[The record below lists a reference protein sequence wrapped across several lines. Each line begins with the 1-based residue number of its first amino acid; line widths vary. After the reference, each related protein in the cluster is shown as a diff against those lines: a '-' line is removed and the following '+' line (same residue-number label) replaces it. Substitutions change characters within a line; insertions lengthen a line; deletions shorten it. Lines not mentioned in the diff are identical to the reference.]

1 MRIFP
6 IYGEA
11 FKMSFTALINNKLRS
26 ALSVLGITIGIFC
39 VVSVYALVHSLEK
52 SLNNQFSKY
61 GSDVLF
67 IQKWSWDDFGENY
80 PWWNFL
86 KRPESS
92 PEEADFL
99 ARRLDPNL
107 VSSIAFSYN
116 FNRDISA
123 GKEAVKSATVRS
135 VSHDYNQVQDVP
147 ISEGRYFS
155 GDESSAGRSVV
166 ILGNDI
172 ARSLFP
178 NSSALGKQ
186 IRIGSSVATVVGV
199 CEYQGS
205 NMMGSSVDDAVYV
218 PSKWALGIVPYRFS
232 QEVQIMV
239 KSAPGIGKLDDL
251 KIEVNRLMRQYR
263 KLKPNQENNFSVNQ
277 MTMITDAISGM
288 FSQIQK
294 IGIVIGGFAMLV
306 GSFGVANIMFVSV
319 RERTREIGIQKSLG
333 AKNWFIRTQ
342 FLLESVW
349 LSIAGGVIGLVFV
362 WLLLKVLDIFA
373 KQSMGNGVELSLGL
387 EDIYMGV
394 VTSFVVGLL
403 AGFLPAQS
411 AARMSPV
418 EAMRSV

>member
-6 IYGEA
+6 VYGEA
-11 FKMSFTALINNKLRS
+11 LKMSFMALVNNKLRS

-67 IQKWSWDDFGENY
+67 VQKWSWDDFGENY

-92 PEEADFL
+92 PEEAEFL
-99 ARRLDPNL
+99 SRRLDPAL
-107 VSSIAFSYN
+107 YSSIAFMYN

-123 GKEAVKSATVRS
+123 GKQAVKSASIRS
-135 VSHDYNQVQDVP
+135 ISHDYNQVQDVP
-147 ISEGRYFS
+147 VSEGRYFS
-155 GDESSAGRSVV
+155 GDESSAGRAVV

-172 ARSLFP
+172 ARNLFP
-178 NSSALGKQ
+178 GTSALGKQ
-186 IRIGSSVATVVGV
+186 VRIGSFVATVVGV

-205 NMMGSSVDDAVYV
+205 NMMGSSVDDAVFI
-218 PSKWALGIVPYRFS
+218 PSKWALGIMPYRYS
-232 QEVQIMV
+232 NEVQIMV
-239 KSAPGIGKLDDL
+239 KSAKGAKLDDL
-251 KIEVNRLMRQYR
+251 KIEVNRLMRQFR

-288 FSQIQK
+288 FGQIQK
-294 IGIVIGGFAMLV
+294 IGIIIGGFAMLV

-319 RERTREIGIQKSLG
+319 KERTREIGIQKSLG

-349 LSIAGGVIGLVFV
+349 LSIAGGGIGLIFV
-362 WLLLKVLDIFA
+362 WLLLLVLDVFA

-394 VTSFVVGLL
+394 ITSFVVGLL
-403 AGFLPAQS
+403 AGFLPAQ
-411 AARMSPV
+411 AAAKMSPV

>member
-6 IYGEA
+6 VYGEA
-11 FKMSFTALINNKLRS
+11 LKMSFMALVNNKLRS

-67 IQKWSWDDFGENY
+67 VQKWSWDDFGENY

-92 PEEADFL
+92 PEEAEFL
-99 ARRLDPNL
+99 SRRLDPAL
-107 VSSIAFSYN
+107 YSSIAFMYN

-123 GKEAVKSATVRS
+123 GKEAVKSASIRS
-135 VSHDYNQVQDVP
+135 ISHNYNQIQDVP
-147 ISEGRYFS
+147 VSEGRYFS
-155 GDESSAGRSVV
+155 GDESSAGRAVV

-172 ARSLFP
+172 ARNLFP
-178 NSSALGKQ
+178 GSSALGKQ
-186 IRIGSSVATVVGV
+186 VRIGSFVATVVGV

-205 NMMGSSVDDAVYV
+205 NMMGSSVDDAVFI
-218 PSKWALGIVPYRFS
+218 PSKWALGIMPYRYAN
-232 QEVQIMV
+232 EVQIMV
-239 KSAPGIGKLDDL
+239 KSAKGGKLDDL
-251 KIEVNRLMRQYR
+251 KIEVNRLMRQFR

-288 FSQIQK
+288 FGQIQK

-319 RERTREIGIQKSLG
+319 KERTREIGIQKSLG

-349 LSIAGGVIGLVFV
+349 LSIAGGGIGLIFV
-362 WLLLKVLDIFA
+362 WLLLLVLDVFA

-394 VTSFVVGLL
+394 ITSFVVGLL
-403 AGFLPAQS
+403 AGFLPAQ
-411 AARMSPV
+411 AAAKMSPV

>member
-6 IYGEA
+6 VYGEA
-11 FKMSFTALINNKLRS
+11 LKMSFMALVNNKLRS

-67 IQKWSWDDFGENY
+67 VQKWSWDDFGENY

-92 PEEADFL
+92 PEEAEFL
-99 ARRLDPNL
+99 SRRLDPAL
-107 VSSIAFSYN
+107 YSSIAFMYN

-123 GKEAVKSATVRS
+123 GKEAVKSASIRCI
-135 VSHDYNQVQDVP
+135 SHDYNQVQDVP
-147 ISEGRYFS
+147 VSEGRYFS
-155 GDESSAGRSVV
+155 GDESSAGRAVV
-166 ILGNDI
+166 ILGSDI
-172 ARSLFP
+172 ARNLFP
-178 NSSALGKQ
+178 GTSALGKQ
-186 IRIGSSVATVVGV
+186 VRIGSFVATVVGV

-205 NMMGSSVDDAVYV
+205 NMMGSSVDDAVFI
-218 PSKWALGIVPYRFS
+218 PSKWALGIMPYRYAN
-232 QEVQIMV
+232 EVQIMV
-239 KSAPGIGKLDDL
+239 KSAKGGKLDDL
-251 KIEVNRLMRQYR
+251 KIEVNRLMRQFR

-288 FSQIQK
+288 FGQIQK
-294 IGIVIGGFAMLV
+294 IGIIIGGFAMLV

-319 RERTREIGIQKSLG
+319 KERTREIGIQKSLG
-333 AKNWFIRTQ
+333 AKNWFILTQ

-349 LSIAGGVIGLVFV
+349 LSIAGGGIGLIFV
-362 WLLLKVLDIFA
+362 WLLLLVLDVFA

-394 VTSFVVGLL
+394 ITSFVVGLL
-403 AGFLPAQS
+403 AGFLPAQ
-411 AARMSPV
+411 AAAKMSPV

>member
-6 IYGEA
+6 VYGEA
-11 FKMSFTALINNKLRS
+11 LKMSLMALVNNKLRS

-67 IQKWSWDDFGENY
+67 VQKWSWDDFGENY

-92 PEEADFL
+92 PEEAEFL
-99 ARRLDPNL
+99 SRRLDPEL
-107 VSSIAFSYN
+107 YSSIAFMYN

-123 GKEAVKSATVRS
+123 GKEAVKSANIRS
-135 VSHDYNQVQDVP
+135 ISHDYNQVQDVP
-147 ISEGRYFS
+147 VSEGRYFS
-155 GDESSAGRSVV
+155 GDESSAGRAVV

-178 NSSALGKQ
+178 GSSALGKQ
-186 IRIGSSVATVVGV
+186 VRIGSFVATVVGV

-205 NMMGSSVDDAVYV
+205 NMMGSSVDDAVFI
-218 PSKWALGIVPYRFS
+218 PSKWALGIMPYRYAN
-232 QEVQIMV
+232 EVQIMV
-239 KSAPGIGKLDDL
+239 KLGKGGKLDDL
-251 KIEVNRLMRQYR
+251 KIEVNRLMRQFR

-319 RERTREIGIQKSLG
+319 KERTREIGIQKSLG

-349 LSIAGGVIGLVFV
+349 LSIAGGGIGLIFV
-362 WLLLKVLDIFA
+362 WLLLMVLDVFA

-403 AGFLPAQS
+403 AGFLPAQA

>member
-6 IYGEA
+6 VYGEA
-11 FKMSFTALINNKLRS
+11 LKMSFMALVNNKLRS

-67 IQKWSWDDFGENY
+67 VQKWSWDDFGENY

-92 PEEADFL
+92 PEEAEFL
-99 ARRLDPNL
+99 SRRLDPAL
-107 VSSIAFSYN
+107 YSSIAFMYN

-123 GKEAVKSATVRS
+123 GKEAVKSASIRS
-135 VSHDYNQVQDVP
+135 ISHDYNQVQDVP
-147 ISEGRYFS
+147 VSEGRYFS
-155 GDESSAGRSVV
+155 GDESSAGRAVV

-172 ARSLFP
+172 ARNLFP
-178 NSSALGKQ
+178 GTSALGKQ
-186 IRIGSSVATVVGV
+186 VRIGSFVATVVGV

-205 NMMGSSVDDAVYV
+205 NMMGSSVDDAVFI
-218 PSKWALGIVPYRFS
+218 PSKWALGIMPYRYAN
-232 QEVQIMV
+232 EVQIMV
-239 KSAPGIGKLDDL
+239 KSSKGGKLDDL
-251 KIEVNRLMRQYR
+251 KIEVNRLMRQFR

-288 FSQIQK
+288 FGQIQK

-319 RERTREIGIQKSLG
+319 KERTREIGIQKSLG

-342 FLLESVW
+342 FLLESIW
-349 LSIAGGVIGLVFV
+349 LSIAGGGIGLIFV
-362 WLLLKVLDIFA
+362 WLLLLVLDVFA

-403 AGFLPAQS
+403 AGFLPAQ
-411 AARMSPV
+411 AAAKMSPV